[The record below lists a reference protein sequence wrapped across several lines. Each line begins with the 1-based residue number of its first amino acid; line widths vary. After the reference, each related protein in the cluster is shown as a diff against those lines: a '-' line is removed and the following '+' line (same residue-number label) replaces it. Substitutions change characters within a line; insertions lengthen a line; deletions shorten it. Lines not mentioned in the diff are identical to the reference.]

1 MKTANVKQD
10 ENGEYILEFD
20 PTLIEELG
28 WQIGDTLEW
37 RPEINGA
44 WTLTKKETE
53 FVLVETVSMFRE
65 RYVVEVPAGKTD
77 WASDTV
83 VSNDAKEFSQKHLD
97 EVIIST
103 RTVTKG
109 ELLKLC
115 DEDND
120 YAKIWTEEQK
130 VEAFVTRM
138 KDYD

>member
-37 RPEINGA
+37 RPEIDGA
-44 WTLTKKETE
+44 WSLTKKETE
-53 FVLVETVSMFRE
+53 FVLVETVSMFRK
-65 RYVVEVPAGKTD
+65 RYVVEVPVGKTD
-77 WASDTV
+77 WAGDTV

-97 EVIIST
+97 EVIVSM

-120 YAKIWTEEQK
+120 YAKTWNEEQK
-130 VEAFVTRM
+130 DEAFVTRM

>member
-37 RPEINGA
+37 RPEIDGA
-44 WTLTKKETE
+44 WSLTKKETE

-65 RYVVEVPAGKTD
+65 RYVVEVPVGKTD
-77 WASDTV
+77 WAGDTV

-97 EVIIST
+97 EVIVSM

-120 YAKIWTEEQK
+120 YAKTWNEEQK

>member
-65 RYVVEVPAGKTD
+65 RYVVEVPTGKTD

>member
-37 RPEINGA
+37 RPEIDGA
-44 WTLTKKETE
+44 WSLIKKETE

-65 RYVVEVPAGKTD
+65 RYVVEVPVGKTD
-77 WASDTV
+77 WAGDTV

-97 EVIIST
+97 EVIVSM

-120 YAKIWTEEQK
+120 YAKTWNEEQK